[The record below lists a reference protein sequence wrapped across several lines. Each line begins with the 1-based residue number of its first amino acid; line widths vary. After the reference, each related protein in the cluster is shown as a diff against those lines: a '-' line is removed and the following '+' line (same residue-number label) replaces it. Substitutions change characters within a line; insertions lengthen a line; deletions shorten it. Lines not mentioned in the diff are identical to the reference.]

1 MGQGELPRVSQP
13 AVLIVSGTPEFSQI
27 ILSRWQKETS
37 LPPAMVMHGDL
48 CGDFSVNSA
57 GSEIGPFDLAIL
69 GGLSPDRL
77 EQLLRQLARLG
88 RPLLVLA
95 PDAGTSERARSVA
108 PQALILEQTG
118 EWLPAFLLLAVETIR
133 RIEAEARARRA
144 AEDLVLSESSAL
156 LGRYMTEQRHSIN
169 NALTSVMG
177 NAELLTFDAG
187 NLSSHHLNQIETIR
201 TMSIRIHE
209 IMQRFSSLESEA
221 KWAEKQRDHEQ
232 RKQASA
238 AG

>member
-1 MGQGELPRVSQP
+1 MSEP
-13 AVLIVSGTPEFSQI
+13 AVLIVSGTPEFSQS

-48 CGDFSVNSA
+48 CGDFSA
-57 GSEIGPFDLAIL
+57 GSTNRAAFDVGPFDFAIL
-69 GGLSPDRL
+69 GGLPADRL
-77 EQLLRQLARLG
+77 EKLLQQMAPLRK
-88 RPLLVLA
+88 PLLVLV
-95 PDAGTSERARSVA
+95 PDSETSGRARAAS
-108 PQALILEQTG
+108 PHALIVEQSG
-118 EWLPAFLLLAVETIR
+118 DWLPGFLMLAAETVR
-133 RIEAEARARRA
+133 RIEAETRARRV
-144 AEDLVLSESSAL
+144 AEDLAVSESSAL

-177 NAELLTFDAG
+177 NAELLTFDAD

-201 TMSIRIHE
+201 TMSIRIHQ

-238 AG
+238 AV